1 MNATIDIDDELYRR
15 LRAEAEARGRNVTDL
30 VLEAVEGV
38 LTSARSSTPGKG
50 RIHLPMI
57 DSGQPDKLSIPDDIA
72 FLLEAEE
79 DRERHEAS
87 LR

>member
-1 MNATIDIDDELYRR
+1 
-15 LRAEAEARGRNVTDL
+15 
-30 VLEAVEGV
+30 VEGV
-38 LTSARSSTPGKG
+38 LTSAHSSTPGKG
-50 RIHLPMI
+50 RIHLPLI